1 MGSTEQIERVTDL
14 RAWPGEIPLS
24 HLYTMGIAGERFFRE
39 LKDNGRFVGTR
50 CAACEHVYLP
60 PSLFCPR
67 CFAALEEWTEVGP
80 KGTVRAI
87 TTAHRG
93 VDGGQLKAPD
103 TLALIQLDGADDLLV
118 HRIEEAGGVS
128 IGDRVEAVLKKA
140 AERKGSILDVR
151 FFGPV

>member
-1 MGSTEQIERVTDL
+1 MGSTEHIERVTDL
-14 RAWPGEIPLS
+14 RAWPGDFPVS

-39 LKDNGRFVGTR
+39 LKDSGRFVGTR

-67 CFAALEEWTEVGP
+67 CFAALDEWKEAGP
-80 KGTVRAI
+80 QGVVRAV

-93 VDGGQLKAPD
+93 VDGGSLEAPE

-118 HRIEEAGGVS
+118 HRIEGSGGVS
-128 IGDRVEAVLKKA
+128 IGDRVEAVLKEA
-140 AERKGSILDVR
+140 AQREGSILDVR
-151 FFGPV
+151 YFRPA